1 MERTV
6 HKFAIAIGGLL
17 LGCTITTLGIAQP
30 RCVFLE
36 CGPGNKPNPS
46 PAVAPTISSAAPTGS
61 GGLNHAKRPQTKSET
76 CTLVQ
81 GFDYC
86 ASSVLKPQ
94 YGNTYGPGHL
104 IDENLRTAWVEG
116 KRGHGEGEYVVVD
129 LGKMHQVTGIQIM
142 NGYHKNARL
151 FSANSRVRS
160 LRLGFSNGS
169 SRNVTLEDAA
179 GVQTIEFPAL
189 QARWVQFEI
198 RSVYRGTKYTDTAI
212 TELRVLT
219 SATN

>member
-1 MERTV
+1 MRKLGSVLFGT
-6 HKFAIAIGGLL
+6 LL
-17 LGCTITTLGIAQP
+17 SMLVAGQTNAQP

-36 CGPGNKPNPS
+36 CGPANKPNPK
-46 PAVAPTISSAAPTGS
+46 PAVAPVIANAAPVSRRGQ
-61 GGLNHAKRPQTKSET
+61 NHAERPRRRSET
-76 CTLVQ
+76 CTFVQ

-116 KRGHGEGEYVVVD
+116 KRGQGEGEYVVVD
-129 LGKMHQVTGIQIM
+129 LGKTHQVNGVQIM
-142 NGYHKNARL
+142 NGYHKNVRL
-151 FSANSRVRS
+151 FRANSRVRTV
-160 LRLGFSNGS
+160 RLAFSDGS
-169 SRNVTLEDAA
+169 RRNITLKDEA

-189 QARWVQFEI
+189 ETRWVQFEI
-198 RSVYRGTKYTDTAI
+198 RSVYKGTKYKDTAI

-219 SATN
+219 SEAN